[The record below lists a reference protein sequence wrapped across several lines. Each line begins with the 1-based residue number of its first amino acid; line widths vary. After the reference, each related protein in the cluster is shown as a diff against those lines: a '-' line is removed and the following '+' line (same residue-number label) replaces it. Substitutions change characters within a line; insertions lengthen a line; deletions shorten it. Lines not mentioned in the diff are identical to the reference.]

1 MLTYNVIRNTIRLT
15 KEQKEMEIMTNYT
28 IKDSRTNEKWDKD
41 EWQDL
46 FEGLI
51 ETSKSLKKEVEG
63 NTSDTMLNPEELKE
77 LLVQYDEEVEDFEYI
92 IANDYP
98 IGVIKDVLFK
108 TWDSYFLE
116 VIEQKINK

>member
-51 ETSKSLKKEVEG
+51 ETS
-63 NTSDTMLNPEELKE
+63 DTMLNPEELKE

-98 IGVIKDVLFK
+98 IGVIKDVLLK